1 MGGAVLGNAGSSRQ
15 WVTSRCQ
22 IVSATV
28 AHSVPSKYAVKCIG
42 LASCDPRP
50 QIRYRPAAAGNRSR
64 TSNQPAS
71 STPILP
77 HPGPAIMS
85 LALASVV
92 AQVLAGNGIVG
103 LIIGLIF
110 IGVLLWAVE
119 TMIPMDPS
127 IRRLIQVVI
136 ILGAIVWVAHAFG
149 VF

>member
-1 MGGAVLGNAGSSRQ
+1 MS
-15 WVTSRCQ
+15 
-22 IVSATV
+22 
-28 AHSVPSKYAVKCIG
+28 
-42 LASCDPRP
+42 
-50 QIRYRPAAAGNRSR
+50 PA
-64 TSNQPAS
+64 
-71 STPILP
+71 
-77 HPGPAIMS
+77 

-119 TMIPMDPS
+119 TMIPLDPALRNI
-127 IRRLIQVVI
+127 IRVVI